1 MVWAAS
7 TFFALVLIGPMAPS
21 LANASTNGGDLALCE
36 RSFVEMR
43 AVLNTEPKM
52 RDEAYTAIMLS
63 ELAAQEAHEAL
74 DVEGC
79 LDALD
84 VARLVLGLPPS
95 VRR

>member
-1 MVWAAS
+1 MVRAAFA
-7 TFFALVLIGPMAPS
+7 FFALILTGPVAPAVAEGS
-21 LANASTNGGDLALCE
+21 PQGQDPDLCE

-43 AVLNTEPKM
+43 ATLNKEPKM
-52 RDEAYTAIMLS
+52 RDEAYTAIMLA
-63 ELAAQEAHEAL
+63 ELAAEEAHAVR

-95 VRR
+95 IRR